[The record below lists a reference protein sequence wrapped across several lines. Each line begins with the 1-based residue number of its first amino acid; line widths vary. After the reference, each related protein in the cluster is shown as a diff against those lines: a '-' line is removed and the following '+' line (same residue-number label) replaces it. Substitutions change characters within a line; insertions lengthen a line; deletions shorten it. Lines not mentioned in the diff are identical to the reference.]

1 MSETITIPFWLLALV
16 VALAAFAV
24 VTHIVVPV
32 LRWLF
37 RRRVER
43 VIQEVNA
50 RLQVELSPFSLT
62 RRDVLVDRIV
72 HDPEVVELIERA
84 AAGAGAPRE
93 ELELRVRKYAREI
106 VPAFNAYFYFR
117 LGYAVARRFVRALYR
132 VRLGYQDEAA
142 LSRVTSDSSVIF
154 FMNHRSNID
163 YLLVTYLAANNT
175 ALSYGVGEWARAW
188 PFQQLM
194 RTAGAY
200 FVRRDSGD
208 PLYRRVLERYVQMAT
223 AARVPHAIFPEGGL
237 SRDGAMQTPKLG
249 LLDYLTKTFDPAGAH
264 DIVFMPIAVNYD
276 RVPEEYNLVTG
287 RDKVMKER
295 GGAFVLRSSLAFLGQ
310 VLLDKLKGRRH
321 PLGYAVA
328 NFGTPVSLRGWL
340 AERKVDL
347 RALPKA
353 KRFKAVAALAGDLMA
368 RVEAVMPVLPI
379 SLIATL
385 FVAEP
390 DLNASEA
397 DIEARVRRLIQE
409 LRAAGAH
416 LYIPH
421 TGATAA
427 IAEALAMLDRRKL
440 VVRQKDGTYGARPDA
455 LPLLRRH
462 ALAVA
467 HLWPGGVKTAA
478 Q

>member
-1 MSETITIPFWLLALV
+1 MSGTVTIPFWLLLSI

-24 VTHIVVPV
+24 VTHLLVPA

-62 RRDVLVDRIV
+62 RRDVLVDRVV

-84 AAGAGAPRE
+84 AAEQDVSRGEVQA
-93 ELELRVRKYAREI
+93 RVREYAREI

-132 VRLGYQDEAA
+132 VRLGYQDETVA
-142 LSRVTSDSSVIF
+142 RVSSDQSVIF

-175 ALSYGVGEWARAW
+175 ALSFGVGEWARAW
-188 PFQQLM
+188 PFQQIM
-194 RTAGAY
+194 RIAGAY

-237 SRDGAMQTPKLG
+237 TRDGAMQTPKLG

-264 DIVFMPIAVNYD
+264 DIVFVPIAVNYD
-276 RVPEEYNLVTG
+276 RVPEEHNLVTG

-295 GGAFVLRSSLAFLGQ
+295 GGAFVLKSSLAFLGQ
-310 VLLDKLKGRRH
+310 VMLDKLMGRRH

-328 NFGTPVSLRGWL
+328 NFGTPVSLRDWL

-353 KRFKAVAALAGDLMA
+353 KRFKAVAALADDLK
-368 RVEAVMPVLPI
+368 RKVEAVMPVLPV
-379 SLIATL
+379 SLIATI
-385 FVAEP
+385 FTAE
-390 DLNASEA
+390 LNKPLSER
-397 DIEARVRRLIQE
+397 EVERRVRRMIPE
-409 LRAAGAH
+409 LQGVGAH
-416 LYIPH
+416 VYIPH
-421 TGATAA
+421 TGVTAA
-427 IAEALAMLDRRKL
+427 IGDALAMLTRRKIVL
-440 VVRQKDGTYGARPDA
+440 RDADGGHRANPKELA
-455 LPLLRRH
+455 ILQRH
-462 ALAVA
+462 AASVA
-467 HLWPGGVKTAA
+467 HLWPAGKKVAA
-478 Q
+478 R

>member
-1 MSETITIPFWLLALV
+1 MAETITLPLWLLTLLV
-16 VALAAFAV
+16 GLAAFAV
-24 VTHIVVPV
+24 VTHVLVPA

-84 AAGAGAPRE
+84 AADTGAPRE
-93 ELELRVRKYAREI
+93 ELEARVRTYAREI

-117 LGYAVARRFVRALYR
+117 LGYAVVRRFVRALYR

-142 LSRVTSDSSVIF
+142 LSRVTSDQSVIF

-175 ALSYGVGEWARAW
+175 ALSFGVGEWARAW
-188 PFQQLM
+188 PFQQIM
-194 RTAGAY
+194 RIAGAY

-237 SRDGAMQTPKLG
+237 TRDGAMQAPKLG
-249 LLDYLTKTFDPAGAH
+249 LLDYLTKSFDPAGAH

-287 RDKVMKER
+287 RDKAMKER
-295 GGAFVLRSSLAFLGQ
+295 GGVFVLKSSLGFLGQ
-310 VLLDKLKGRRH
+310 VMLDKLMGRRH

-353 KRFKAVAALAGDLMA
+353 RRFKAVAALADDLK
-368 RVEAVMPVLPI
+368 RKVEAVMPVLPV
-379 SLIATL
+379 SLVATV
-385 FVAEP
+385 FAAEP
-390 DLNASEA
+390 GQPLSER
-397 DIEARVRRLIQE
+397 EVERRVRRMIPE
-409 LRAAGAH
+409 LQGAGAH
-416 LYIPH
+416 VYIPH
-421 TGATAA
+421 TGVTPA
-427 IAEALAMLDRRKL
+427 IGDALAMLRRRKIVL
-440 VVRQKDGTYGARPDA
+440 GDGDGGYRANPEELA
-455 LPLLRRH
+455 ILRRH
-462 ALAVA
+462 AAAVA
-467 HLWPGGVKTAA
+467 HLWPAGAKPAA
-478 Q
+478 R